1 MASRTTKRTKGTV
14 GVGLDAYLGTRLADP
29 EFRHHFE
36 QRRLV
41 HEVAI
46 VVRSMREQAGLTQ
59 ARLAKLV
66 GVSQPMIARMERG
79 LDQRTPRW
87 ETLRRVGLALGKQ
100 LKLSFV
106 EGDGDEPLVEVDGM
120 PPKGPPMAAERVE
133 DRRAGLRKLSRLT
146 QEFGG
151 YDAETR

>member
-1 MASRTTKRTKGTV
+1 MARRTTKKTKRPA
-14 GVGLDAYLGTRLADP
+14 GVGLDAYLGKQLEDA

-59 ARLAKLV
+59 SQLAKMV
-66 GVSQPMIARMERG
+66 RVSQPMIARMERG

-87 ETLRRVGLALGKQ
+87 ETLRKIGLALGKQ

-106 EGDGDEPLVEVDGM
+106 EADGDEPLVEVDGM
-120 PPKGPPMAAERVE
+120 PPRATPAPAARH
-133 DRRAGLRKLSRLT
+133 T
-146 QEFGG
+146 
-151 YDAETR
+151 

>member
-1 MASRTTKRTKGTV
+1 MARRTAKKTKRAA
-14 GVGLDAYLGTRLADP
+14 GVKLDAYLGKQLREP

-46 VVRSMREQAGLTQ
+46 VVRSMREQAALTQ
-59 ARLAKLV
+59 AQLAKMV

-87 ETLRRVGLALGKQ
+87 ETLRRIGLALGKQ

-106 EGDGDEPLVEVDGM
+106 EADGDEPLVEVDGM
-120 PPKGPPMAAERVE
+120 PPRSVPVAGER
-133 DRRAGLRKLSRLT
+133 RS
-146 QEFGG
+146 
-151 YDAETR
+151 

>member
-1 MASRTTKRTKGTV
+1 MARARRKKTPSRTAGLAWGTYV
-14 GVGLDAYLGTRLADP
+14 GKQLADP
-29 EFRHHFE
+29 TFRQAFE

-59 ARLAKLV
+59 AQLAKLV

-87 ETLRRVGLALGKQ
+87 ETLRKVGLALGKQ

-106 EGDGDEPLVEVDGM
+106 EADGDE
-120 PPKGPPMAAERVE
+120 
-133 DRRAGLRKLSRLT
+133 
-146 QEFGG
+146 
-151 YDAETR
+151 

>member
-1 MASRTTKRTKGTV
+1 MMARQPAKKTKRST
-14 GVGLDAYLGTRLADP
+14 GVGLDVYLGMQLEDP

-59 ARLAKLV
+59 AQLAKMV

-87 ETLRRVGLALGKQ
+87 ETLRKIGLALGKQ

-106 EGDGDEPLVEVDGM
+106 EADGDEALVEVDGM
-120 PPKGPPMAAERVE
+120 PPRGAAFVGER
-133 DRRAGLRKLSRLT
+133 RP
-146 QEFGG
+146 
-151 YDAETR
+151 

>member
-1 MASRTTKRTKGTV
+1 MARVSRKKKTARRPA
-14 GVGLDAYLGTRLADP
+14 GVALDAFVGKQLADP
-29 EFRHHFE
+29 EFRHAYE

-59 ARLAKLV
+59 AQLAKLV
-66 GVSQPMIARMERG
+66 GASQPMIARMERG

-87 ETLRRVGLALGKQ
+87 ETLRKIGLALGKQ

-106 EGDGDEPLVEVDGM
+106 EADGDEPLVEVNGM
-120 PPKGPPMAAERVE
+120 PPRGVPVAAER
-133 DRRAGLRKLSRLT
+133 RT
-146 QEFGG
+146 
-151 YDAETR
+151 

>member
-1 MASRTTKRTKGTV
+1 MARARRKKTPGRPA
-14 GVGLDAYLGTRLADP
+14 GVAWDAFVAKQLADP
-29 EFRHHFE
+29 EFRHAFE

-59 ARLAKLV
+59 AQLAKLV

-87 ETLRRVGLALGKQ
+87 ETLRKVGLALGKQ
-100 LKLSFV
+100 LKLTFV
-106 EGDGDEPLVEVDGM
+106 EADRDEPLVEVNGM
-120 PPKGPPMAAERVE
+120 PPIRVPMAAER
-133 DRRAGLRKLSRLT
+133 DS
-146 QEFGG
+146 
-151 YDAETR
+151 

>member
-1 MASRTTKRTKGTV
+1 MRKTTRPAKRTPKAKRPG
-14 GVGLDAYLGTRLADP
+14 GVGLDAYLGQQLEDP
-29 EFRHHFE
+29 GFRHAYE

-59 ARLAKLV
+59 AQLAKLV

-87 ETLRRVGLALGKQ
+87 ETLRKIGRALGKQ

-106 EGDGDEPLVEVDGM
+106 DADGDEALVEVDGM
-120 PPKGPPMAAERVE
+120 PV
-133 DRRAGLRKLSRLT
+133 RRAEASQRT
-146 QEFGG
+146 
-151 YDAETR
+151 

>member
-1 MASRTTKRTKGTV
+1 MASPKQKRKTPRRRA
-14 GVGLDAYLGTRLADP
+14 GVALDAYLGKQLEDP
-29 EFRHHFE
+29 EFRHAFE

-46 VVRSMREQAGLTQ
+46 VVRGMREQAGLTQ
-59 ARLAKLV
+59 AQLAKLV

-87 ETLRRVGLALGKQ
+87 ETLRKVGLALGKQ

-106 EGDGDEPLVEVDGM
+106 EADGDEPLVEVDGL
-120 PPKGPPMAAERVE
+120 PPSGIPIAAER
-133 DRRAGLRKLSRLT
+133 RS
-146 QEFGG
+146 
-151 YDAETR
+151 

>member
-1 MASRTTKRTKGTV
+1 MARRTMTKTMKRPAGM
-14 GVGLDAYLGTRLADP
+14 GLDAYVGKQLADP

-59 ARLAKLV
+59 AQLAKRV

-87 ETLRRVGLALGKQ
+87 ETLRKIGLAFGKQ

-106 EGDGDEPLVEVDGM
+106 EADGDEPLVEVNGI
-120 PPKGPPMAAERVE
+120 PPRGVGIAAERGE
-133 DRRAGLRKLSRLT
+133 
-146 QEFGG
+146 
-151 YDAETR
+151 

>member
-1 MASRTTKRTKGTV
+1 MARPAANRKAKRPV
-14 GVGLDAYLGTRLADP
+14 GVALDAYLGKQLEDA
-29 EFRHHFE
+29 EFRHAYE

-59 ARLAKLV
+59 AQLAKLV

-87 ETLRRVGLALGKQ
+87 ETLRKIGFALGKQ

-106 EGDGDEPLVEVDGM
+106 EADGDEPLVEVDGM
-120 PPKGPPMAAERVE
+120 PPRRAVPVR
-133 DRRAGLRKLSRLT
+133 DRRA
-146 QEFGG
+146 
-151 YDAETR
+151 

>member
-1 MASRTTKRTKGTV
+1 MARRTLKKTKRPV
-14 GVGLDAYLGTRLADP
+14 GVGLDGYLGKQLEDP
-29 EFRHHFE
+29 EFRHHYE

-59 ARLAKLV
+59 AQLANMV

-87 ETLRRVGLALGKQ
+87 ETLRKVGLALGKQ

-106 EGDGDEPLVEVDGM
+106 EADGDEPLVEVDGM
-120 PPKGPPMAAERVE
+120 PPRRGSAAAARQ
-133 DRRAGLRKLSRLT
+133 T
-146 QEFGG
+146 
-151 YDAETR
+151 

>member
-1 MASRTTKRTKGTV
+1 MARARRKKTPRRPA
-14 GVGLDAYLGTRLADP
+14 GVAWDAYVGKQLADP
-29 EFRHHFE
+29 EFRHAFE

-59 ARLAKLV
+59 AQLAKLV

-87 ETLRRVGLALGKQ
+87 ETLRKVGLALGKQ

-106 EGDGDEPLVEVDGM
+106 EADGDEPLVEVNGM
-120 PPKGPPMAAERVE
+120 PPIRVPMAAER
-133 DRRAGLRKLSRLT
+133 GP
-146 QEFGG
+146 
-151 YDAETR
+151 

>member
-1 MASRTTKRTKGTV
+1 MARARTKKQAKRPA
-14 GVGLDAYLGTRLADP
+14 GVGLDAYLGKHLEDA
-29 EFRHHFE
+29 EFRHAYE

-59 ARLAKLV
+59 AQLAKMV

-87 ETLRRVGLALGKQ
+87 ETLRKIGLALGKQ

-106 EGDGDEPLVEVDGM
+106 EADGDEPLVEVDGM
-120 PPKGPPMAAERVE
+120 PPRSAASAPER
-133 DRRAGLRKLSRLT
+133 RS
-146 QEFGG
+146 
-151 YDAETR
+151 

>member
-1 MASRTTKRTKGTV
+1 MTRRTMKHTKKTEGLAFDSFV
-14 GVGLDAYLGTRLADP
+14 GKHLADP

-46 VVRSMREQAGLTQ
+46 VVRGMREQAGLTQ
-59 ARLAKLV
+59 AQLANLV
-66 GVSQPMIARMERG
+66 GVSQPMIARLERG

-87 ETLRRVGLALGKQ
+87 ETLRKIALALGKQ

-106 EGDGDEPLVEVDGM
+106 EASEDEPLVEVEWK
-120 PPKGPPMAAERVE
+120 PPKGGGAGARRGPHRSAAV
-133 DRRAGLRKLSRLT
+133 
-146 QEFGG
+146 
-151 YDAETR
+151 

>member
-1 MASRTTKRTKGTV
+1 VA
-14 GVGLDAYLGTRLADP
+14 LDAYLGKQLEGA

-59 ARLAKLV
+59 AQLARMV
-66 GVSQPMIARMERG
+66 GVSQPMIARMERD

-87 ETLRRVGLALGKQ
+87 ETLRKVGLAPGKQ

-106 EGDGDEPLVEVDGM
+106 EADGDEPLVEVDGM
-120 PPKGPPMAAERVE
+120 PPRGAPLVAER
-133 DRRAGLRKLSRLT
+133 RS
-146 QEFGG
+146 
-151 YDAETR
+151 

>member
-1 MASRTTKRTKGTV
+1 MARARTKKQAKRPT
-14 GVGLDAYLGTRLADP
+14 GVELDVYLGKQLEDG
-29 EFRHHFE
+29 EFRQAYE

-59 ARLAKLV
+59 AQLAKMV

-87 ETLRRVGLALGKQ
+87 ETLRKIGLALGKQ

-106 EGDGDEPLVEVDGM
+106 EADGDEPLVEVDGM
-120 PPKGPPMAAERVE
+120 PPRGSQSAVR
-133 DRRAGLRKLSRLT
+133 S
-146 QEFGG
+146 
-151 YDAETR
+151 

>member
-1 MASRTTKRTKGTV
+1 MARRNTKKGKGTT
-14 GVGLDAYLGTRLADP
+14 GVALDAYLGRHLKDP
-29 EFRHHFE
+29 EFQRHLE

-59 ARLAKLV
+59 AQLARMV

-87 ETLRRVGLALGKQ
+87 ETLRKVGRALGKQ

-106 EGDGDEPLVEVDGM
+106 EADGDESLVELDGM
-120 PPKGPPMAAERVE
+120 PPRAPMAAERRE
-133 DRRAGLRKLSRLT
+133 
-146 QEFGG
+146 
-151 YDAETR
+151 

>member
-1 MASRTTKRTKGTV
+1 MARRTLGKTKRPIR
-14 GVGLDAYLGTRLADP
+14 VGLDAYLGKQLEDS
-29 EFRHHFE
+29 EFRHHYE

-59 ARLAKLV
+59 AQLAKMV

-87 ETLRRVGLALGKQ
+87 ETLRKIGLALGKQ

-106 EGDGDEPLVEVDGM
+106 EADGDEPLVEVDGM
-120 PPKGPPMAAERVE
+120 PPRRPTSVAARQ
-133 DRRAGLRKLSRLT
+133 T
-146 QEFGG
+146 
-151 YDAETR
+151 

>member
-1 MASRTTKRTKGTV
+1 MARRTTKKTTRPAGAR
-14 GVGLDAYLGTRLADP
+14 LDDYLGKQLQDP
-29 EFRHHFE
+29 EFRHHYE

-46 VVRSMREQAGLTQ
+46 VVRSMREQASLTQ
-59 ARLAKLV
+59 AQLAKLV

-106 EGDGDEPLVEVDGM
+106 EADGDEPLVEVDGL
-120 PPKGPPMAAERVE
+120 PPRGPSFAAERG
-133 DRRAGLRKLSRLT
+133 R
-146 QEFGG
+146 
-151 YDAETR
+151 

>member
-1 MASRTTKRTKGTV
+1 MTRRTTKKTKRPA
-14 GVGLDAYLGTRLADP
+14 GVALDVYLGKQLEAA
-29 EFRHHFE
+29 EFRHHYE

-59 ARLAKLV
+59 AQLAKMV

-87 ETLRRVGLALGKQ
+87 ETLRKIGFALGKQ

-106 EGDGDEPLVEVDGM
+106 EADGDEPLVEVDGM
-120 PPKGPPMAAERVE
+120 PPRSAVSALER
-133 DRRAGLRKLSRLT
+133 RS
-146 QEFGG
+146 
-151 YDAETR
+151 

>member
-1 MASRTTKRTKGTV
+1 MARQTKKTRGPA
-14 GVGLDAYLGTRLADP
+14 GVALDAYLGEQLEDP

-46 VVRSMREQAGLTQ
+46 VVKCMRERAGLTQ
-59 ARLAKLV
+59 AQLAKLV
-66 GVSQPMIARMERG
+66 GASQPMIARIERG

-87 ETLRRVGLALGKQ
+87 ETLRKIGLALGKQ

-106 EGDGDEPLVEVDGM
+106 VADGDGFLISWQG
-120 PPKGPPMAAERVE
+120 
-133 DRRAGLRKLSRLT
+133 
-146 QEFGG
+146 F
-151 YDAETR
+151 

>member
-1 MASRTTKRTKGTV
+1 MARQTTKKAKRPA
-14 GVGLDAYLGTRLADP
+14 GVGLDAYLGKQLEDP
-29 EFRHHFE
+29 EFRHHYE

-46 VVRSMREQAGLTQ
+46 VVRSMREQASLTQ
-59 ARLAKLV
+59 AQLAKLV

-87 ETLRRVGLALGKQ
+87 ETLRRIGLALGKQ

-106 EGDGDEPLVEVDGM
+106 EADGDEPLVELDGM
-120 PPKGPPMAAERVE
+120 PPRSASPSAER
-133 DRRAGLRKLSRLT
+133 RP
-146 QEFGG
+146 
-151 YDAETR
+151 